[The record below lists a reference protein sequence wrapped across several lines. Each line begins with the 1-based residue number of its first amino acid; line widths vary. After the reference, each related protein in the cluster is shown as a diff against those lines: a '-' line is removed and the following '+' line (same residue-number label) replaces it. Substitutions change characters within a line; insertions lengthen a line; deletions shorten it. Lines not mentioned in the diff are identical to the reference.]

1 MIRGLETRIII
12 VGAGPAGLYCGY
24 LIKRFNPNILVTI
37 IENDKEVG
45 IPKACTG
52 HISIFGLKKL
62 KLTPFLDIDK
72 LVVNRIRGANI
83 HGPSKAELQFRTKK
97 FQTVVVDRVI
107 FDREIEKLARNVGVE
122 ILLGHQVVSV
132 QDGSVA
138 VNIIDENRLIY
149 LDYTYLIGADGPN
162 SIVRNA
168 FTEKP
173 STEEFISTYQIT
185 ANGDFTKDMVELY
198 FGDFSKN
205 FFVWIV
211 PESYTIA
218 RIGIGVPLGQNP
230 KQALDDFIAK
240 RNIKLTNIKFDCSGQ
255 IPVSKPITNYYEN
268 KKLLIGDAACFVKAT
283 SGGGIIFGLTSAECA
298 AKAIT
303 ERLKHFKKLENYN
316 KHLKP
321 VIRELNIHYKL
332 YKYKSQKTNIEFD
345 NLLLRLKDAGIE
357 DFLNNNGNIDY
368 PSNFI
373 PKLVFY
379 PKFLVFYKEL
389 IDLIKSK

>member
-1 MIRGLETRIII
+1 MIKGLETKIII
-12 VGAGPAGLYCGY
+12 VGGGPAGLYCGY

-45 IPKACTG
+45 VPKACTG
-52 HISIFGLKKL
+52 HISIIGLKKL

-72 LVVNRIRGANI
+72 MVVNRIRGANI
-83 HGPSKAELQFRTKK
+83 YGPNRAELQFRTKK

-107 FDREIEKLARNVGVE
+107 FDKEIEKMARNAGVE

-132 QDGSVA
+132 QEGSVA
-138 VNIIDENRLIY
+138 VNIIEENRLVY

-162 SIVRNA
+162 SIVRKA

-173 STEEFISTYQIT
+173 NTEEFVSTYQVT
-185 ANGDFTKDMVELY
+185 AYGDFTKDMVELY
-198 FGDFSKN
+198 FGEFSKN
-205 FFVWIV
+205 FFAWIV

-240 RNIKLTNIKFDCSGQ
+240 RKIKLTNIKFDCSGQ
-255 IPVSKPITNYYEN
+255 IPISKPIDSYYEKN
-268 KKLLIGDAACFVKAT
+268 KLLIGDAACFVKAT
-283 SGGGIIFGLTSAECA
+283 SGGGIVFGLASAECA
-298 AKAIT
+298 ARTIT
-303 ERLKHFKKLENYN
+303 ERLKSYKKLKNYN

-321 VIRELNIHYKL
+321 LTRELNIHYKL
-332 YKYKSQKTNIEFD
+332 YKYKNQKTNLEFD

-357 DFLNNNGNIDY
+357 NFLNNNGNIDY
-368 PSNFI
+368 PSQFL
-373 PKLVFY
+373 PKLVLY
-379 PKFLVFYKEL
+379 PKFLLFYKEL
-389 IDLIKSK
+389 IDIIKSK